1 MKIKHF
7 LQLIRYKNLLLLI
20 FMMLLFTFFF
30 HKHIY
35 FSVNLA
41 LLTTSIICIT
51 IFGNIIND
59 ILDVEIDLIN
69 KPNRIIVGKYI
80 SKKKALKLSYLF
92 AFLGTTTGIIISYL
106 IDKLNYSLIFIF
118 TTLLLYFYSKYLKKI
133 ALVGNLVVSLLIAL
147 SIYLVFLFSE
157 SPNDSLRNTFT
168 FQFFNIF
175 AFFAFYINF
184 IREILKDVED
194 IDGDYNQKLKTLPI
208 LIGRKRTQKTI
219 FALTFIL
226 LILISFF
233 IVSFSVSLI
242 FRLYTLFLII
252 LPLIYFLY
260 QIINVKSKKELHQ
273 LSTLLKIIM
282 FFGLCSIL
290 II

>member
-7 LQLIRYKNLLLLI
+7 LQLIRYKNLLLLT
-20 FMMLLFTFFF
+20 FMMLLFTSFF

-41 LLTTSIICIT
+41 LLTISIICIT

-69 KPNRIIVGKYI
+69 KPNRIIVGKHI

-92 AFLGTTTGIIISYL
+92 AFLGTTSGIIISYL

-233 IVSFSVSLI
+233 TVSFSVSLI

>member
-20 FMMLLFTFFF
+20 FMMLLFTSFF

-41 LLTTSIICIT
+41 LLTISIICIT

-69 KPNRIIVGKYI
+69 KPNRIIVGKHI
-80 SKKKALKLSYLF
+80 SKNKALKLSYLF
-92 AFLGTTTGIIISYL
+92 AFLGTTSGIIISYL

-233 IVSFSVSLI
+233 TVSFSVSLI